1 MNLRLLFQEFNNTDV
16 LQVFTT
22 EGHIYV
28 GRISDLKD
36 DLVELRSANGRTS
49 PIILYGD
56 ISSVRPLVE
65 EPEEAV

>member
-1 MNLRLLFQEFNNTDV
+1 MNYRLLFQEFADTDV

-28 GRISDLKD
+28 GRISDLRD
-36 DLVELRSANGRTS
+36 DWVELRSANGRTF
-49 PIILYGD
+49 PVVLYSD